1 MYFTLSFCLFVPF
14 FPSPLSFYPF
24 FHANSGL
31 KGSKPNVPH
40 QGQRWALNLLK
51 SGPGPPPLVAN
62 PRGKPGLFPVTEDLF
77 WDSLSPLPTPLF
89 AFFLLIQKRKGSSLR
104 GRSRFTLPH
113 YVLTSHG
120 AAAV

>member
-1 MYFTLSFCLFVPF
+1 MYFTLSFWLFVPF

-77 WDSLSPLPTPLF
+77 SLGLTLPPPHP
-89 AFFLLIQKRKGSSLR
+89 SLR
-104 GRSRFTLPH
+104 FLSF
-113 YVLTSHG
+113 
-120 AAAV
+120 